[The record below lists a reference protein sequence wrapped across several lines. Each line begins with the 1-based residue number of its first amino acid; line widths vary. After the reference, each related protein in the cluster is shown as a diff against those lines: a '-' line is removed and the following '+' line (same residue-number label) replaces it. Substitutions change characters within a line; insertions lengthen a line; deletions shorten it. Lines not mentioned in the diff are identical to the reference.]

1 MKGRFWVP
9 VIVVFIL
16 FAVLDFILH
25 GMLLGGAYKAT
36 ASVWRPMEEMN
47 SLMWLM
53 YFGTLIHAFFF
64 VFIFTKGYE
73 GKGIGEG
80 IRYGMYMGL
89 FFGIAMSIGTYT
101 SMPITGT
108 IAWAWLL
115 GTLVESVLAGA
126 VVARLYKPPAPVAA
140 QA

>member
-16 FAVLDFILH
+16 FAVLDFLLH
-25 GMLLGGAYKAT
+25 GMLLSGAYKAT

-89 FFGIAMSIGTYT
+89 FFGIAMSIGTYA
-101 SMPITGT
+101 SMPVTGT

-126 VVARLYKPPAPVAA
+126 VVARLYKPPAPAAA